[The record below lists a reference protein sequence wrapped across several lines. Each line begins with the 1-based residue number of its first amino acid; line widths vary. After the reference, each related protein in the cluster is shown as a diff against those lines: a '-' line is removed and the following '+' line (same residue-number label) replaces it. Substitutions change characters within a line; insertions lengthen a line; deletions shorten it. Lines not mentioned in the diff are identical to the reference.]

1 VTELESWNQILQ
13 QNFASIVTFG
23 TGAVGVV
30 LGLLGWQQ
38 RAMQRAVARNLAIS
52 MATHDSTNSKMDRLL
67 AIVEKSAEAEGA
79 LRGRREMAQELI
91 EAKALK
97 KEALRASAGKDE
109 QE

>member
-1 VTELESWNQILQ
+1 VTELETWNQILQ
-13 QNFASIVTFG
+13 QNFASIVTFC
-23 TGAVGVV
+23 TGAVGVI

-38 RAMQRAVARNLAIS
+38 RAMQRTIARNLAIS

-79 LRGRREMAQELI
+79 LRGRREMAQELL
-91 EAKALK
+91 EAKVLK
-97 KEALRASAGKDE
+97 KEALKASAGKDE